1 MSRTRQSLPPLYERE
16 SSSRLERS
24 AVSVLVLA
32 AQRMYARWPVRA
44 GQCSPVFLQCF
55 FYDPETQATL
65 LLHCFDPLG
74 LWLRGQE
81 CFEPVVD
88 LGAYDG

>member
-24 AVSVLVLA
+24 AVSVPILA
-32 AQRMYARWPVRA
+32 AHVLPGGLSGRRA
-44 GQCSPVFLQCF
+44 CSPVFLQCF

-65 LLHCFDPLG
+65 LLHCSDPLG
-74 LWLRGQE
+74 LWLSGQE
-81 CFEPVVD
+81 CFKPIVD